1 MRSNDDTTPF
11 IDLLFNLLLGYAFLF
26 LVSFLLIQPI
36 VKKAEVHTQAEYII
50 TVTWP
55 LDNTDDVDVWLE
67 DPIENVVWFR
77 NKEAGLAH
85 LDRDD
90 LGSLNDVVCLADGSC
105 VKYPYN
111 QELLTIRGF
120 IGGEWVLNLHMY
132 SKRTTD
138 PTIVHVTVDK
148 LNPTF
153 QTILAKDIS
162 MSERGDEVTVSRFT
176 MASTGDILSL
186 DDLPKS
192 IVQAVSVPVHL
203 LDPTREAQ

>member
-132 SKRTTD
+132 AKRTTD

-203 LDPTREAQ
+203 LDPTRGAQ